1 MLPLTCCPCPH
12 PAVSMENVLTDVT
25 ELEKGME
32 SARRESF
39 VRQNVR
45 DEAMK
50 VTLRDFLANAEE
62 KLRWVLGSEGDRLG
76 FFRLVRQAMC
86 RAMGGEDD

>member
-1 MLPLTCCPCPH
+1 
-12 PAVSMENVLTDVT
+12 MENVLTDVT
-25 ELEKGME
+25 DLEKGME

-50 VTLRDFLANAEE
+50 VTLRDFLANAED
-62 KLRWVLGSEGDRLG
+62 KLRCVVCVCVINWWGLTS
-76 FFRLVRQAMC
+76 AAC
-86 RAMGGEDD
+86 CS